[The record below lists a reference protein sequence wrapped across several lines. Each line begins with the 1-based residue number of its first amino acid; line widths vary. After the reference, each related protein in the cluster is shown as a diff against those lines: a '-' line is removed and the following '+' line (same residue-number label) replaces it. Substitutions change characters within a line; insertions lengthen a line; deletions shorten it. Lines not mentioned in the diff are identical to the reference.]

1 MKFFKNN
8 PFISSIILIIFCAF
22 LFFFVYTKGVS
33 LLKDGVEKVSEQDFF
48 ASYASLFG
56 ALITVFVALFS
67 LQKWWDR
74 SEFDEIKNQLK
85 NTEDE
90 NKKFQNHMTEEL
102 EKRILPD
109 TVNKYVEDHKGE
121 ISQSLRDM
129 FVDNYVFN
137 STILHVDFFESIFY
151 SQNAYL
157 KEEEKCTFSRVIFS
171 MIVEKIKNHANKYGI
186 FERAID
192 LLSDISEVLLS
203 PELIINNDKKFYKNL
218 EYLHHEILVVKYD
231 AELSNIFEAHE
242 EKAAIL
248 EENVKTL
255 YGRYISRPSDSLAC
269 NKKYGLDNV

>member
-1 MKFFKNN
+1 
-8 PFISSIILIIFCAF
+8 L
-22 LFFFVYTKGVS
+22 G
-33 LLKDGVEKVSEQDFF
+33 DGGEKVSEQNFF

-74 SEFDEIKNQLK
+74 SEFDEIKKQLK

-90 NKKFQNHMTEEL
+90 NKKFQNNMTEEL

-109 TVNKYVEDHKGE
+109 AVNKYVEDHKGE

-151 SQNAYL
+151 SQKAYL
-157 KEEEKCTFSRVIFS
+157 KEEEKCTFSRIIFS
-171 MIVEKIKNHANKYGI
+171 MIVEKIKSHTNKYGI

-203 PELIINNDKKFYKNL
+203 PELVINDDKNFYKNL

-231 AELSNIFEAHE
+231 AELSYIFEAHE
-242 EKAAIL
+242 EKATIL